1 MHHNHSI
8 EPRST
13 RDHKVL
19 TQSKSAALGTDPTA
33 YQKRHMD
40 RSLLEQILQVSAFTG
55 LLLIALQSMF
65 GSSHAFAQE
74 SSVSERNSS
83 GVLMLGNGTDSR
95 TAILLDARM
104 NLSVQGLLADMTL
117 EQTFRNTTGQWLE
130 GRYLFPLPEDAAI
143 RGLTITVGERVIKG
157 QIMTRQKAKQQYTAA
172 KDAGQVASLVE
183 QNRPNLFTMSVASI
197 APNDD
202 IKIKLDVMLPVTIKD
217 KTLQLVLPTTLT
229 PRYTNEL
236 TPDAAEL
243 DTPFARQSDIRGP
256 RLTLLANIAPLD
268 DLSLVG
274 SSTHALDT
282 SSGNITL
289 ADIPMDRDIVLS
301 WPMRV
306 IPATSGEAFTSK
318 HNGKRYMQVLLTPP
332 NDASQLPSVSR
343 ELILLIDKSGSMAGE
358 SIRAAREAIHF
369 ALDGLDPDDTFNIIA
384 FDDGTQPLFS
394 SARPAEAGTIATA
407 RRFAD
412 QLNADGGTEMF
423 NALQLALTNDR
434 DDRLILNSRVNANED
449 TDADNAIT
457 KAEFSANYS
466 DESRLKQ
473 LVFLTDGSVGYEESL
488 LKFIKQRLGNSRLFT
503 VGIGSAPNTWFLEK
517 AAEAGRG
524 VALSIRDTS
533 DVASA
538 VGQLLSRLEQP
549 VITDLSIQYANGF
562 GEIYPHPVPDLYA
575 ARPTMILGRISDDV
589 DEIILTG
596 RRAGERWTQVIS
608 IPTSPESDS
617 TQASSLAMQWARAK
631 VESLLDEQRDS
642 VDNER
647 HKDTITALAIDVG
660 LVTPYTSFVAFEAEP
675 VRPTVVP
682 GKSVKVASLIP
693 HGNDMRILHLPQGAA
708 GSDLLA
714 LLSFLFAL
722 GGCSFLYLGLRPMP
736 TEKLLS

>member
-8 EPRST
+8 ESRST

-19 TQSKSAALGTDPTA
+19 TQSKTAALDADDTA
-33 YQKRHMD
+33 YQRQHMG
-40 RSLLEQILQVSAFTG
+40 RSLLEQILHVSAFTG

-65 GSSHAFAQE
+65 GSSHAFARE
-74 SSVSERNSS
+74 STVSEHNSS
-83 GVLMLGNGTDSR
+83 GVLMLGDGTDSR
-95 TAILLDARM
+95 SAILLDARM
-104 NLSVQGLLADMTL
+104 ELSVQGLLADMTL
-117 EQTFRNTTGQWLE
+117 EQTFQNTTGQWLE
-130 GRYLFPLPEDAAI
+130 GQYLFPLPEDAAV

-157 QIMTRQKAKQQYTAA
+157 QIMPRQQAKQQYTAA
-172 KDAGQVASLVE
+172 KEAGQVASLVE

-197 APNDD
+197 APNDN
-202 IKIKLDVMLPVTIKD
+202 IKIKLDVMLPVTLKD
-217 KTLQLVLPTTLT
+217 KTMQLVLPTTLT

-236 TPDAAEL
+236 TPDAAAL

-256 RLTLLANIAPLD
+256 RLTLVANIAPLD
-268 DLSLVG
+268 DLSLLS
-274 SSTHALDT
+274 SSTHTLETT
-282 SSGNITL
+282 SGDITL
-289 ADIPMDRDIVLS
+289 TDIPMDRDIVLN
-301 WPMRV
+301 WPMRDV
-306 IPATSGEAFTSK
+306 PATSGEVFTSK
-318 HNGKRYMQVLLTPP
+318 HNGKRYMQVLLSPP
-332 NDASQLPSVSR
+332 SDASQLPSVSR

-369 ALDGLDPDDTFNIIA
+369 ALDGLEHNDTFNIIA
-384 FDDGTQPLFS
+384 FDDSTQPLFP
-394 SARPAEAGTIATA
+394 SARRAEAGAIATA

-412 QLNADGGTEMF
+412 RLNADGGTEML
-423 NALQLALTNDR
+423 NALQLALTGDQ
-434 DDRLILNSRVNANED
+434 DDRQSLNNRVNAD
-449 TDADNAIT
+449 TDVHTVNT
-457 KAEFSANYS
+457 KAEFTADHTN
-466 DESRLKQ
+466 EPRLKQ

-524 VALSIRDTS
+524 VSLSIRDTS

-538 VGQLLSRLEQP
+538 VGKLLSRLEQP

-562 GEIYPHPVPDLYA
+562 GEIYPSPLPDLYA
-575 ARPTMILGRISDDV
+575 GRPTMILGRISDDV

-596 RRAGERWTQVIS
+596 RRAGERWTQLIS
-608 IPTSPESDS
+608 IPTSAEAGSA
-617 TQASSLAMQWARAK
+617 QASSLAMQGARAK

-647 HKDTITALAIDVG
+647 HKDAITALAIDVG

-675 VRPTVVP
+675 VRPTLVP
-682 GKSVKVASLIP
+682 GKSVKVASLLP

-714 LLSFLFAL
+714 LLSLLFAL
-722 GGCSFLYLGLRPMP
+722 CGCSFLYLGVRPTP
-736 TEKLLS
+736 TENSIT